1 MSEYNIKECRKII
14 QQYREERLKSKDSYI
29 LNLRLKALNRLN
41 KNVRAL
47 AEDGFDI
54 RIVLGITRK
63 KTEIISHIVCDSEAE
78 ILALDSC
85 PRYDG
90 EKYGD
95 FDYNA
100 HKFFFSCFAYGSA
113 GDEITAAMARGD
125 EDDVKT
131 ALCGYVIRNEYN
143 PKICDYIRS
152 RVWLE
157 NTNKRLPFVD
167 ILSVDGGV
175 AG

>member
-90 EKYGD
+90 EKYVSGVPEEYFVPEEEIVHWTTLSTLRILNKEENLRFNEVMSVID
-95 FDYNA
+95 PEETRNI
-100 HKFFFSCFAYGSA
+100 A
-113 GDEITAAMARGD
+113 GEERERI
-125 EDDVKT
+125 
-131 ALCGYVIRNEYN
+131 
-143 PKICDYIRS
+143 
-152 RVWLE
+152 
-157 NTNKRLPFVD
+157 
-167 ILSVDGGV
+167 
-175 AG
+175 